1 MRMMITISNVALLC
15 GLVYTG
21 LAPAQVFGQAG
32 NAPSSKPDVLIV
44 YSSGNKPVGGGQPDA
59 VTTPTPGNE
68 NMKTVTDKLAASLS
82 SKKLTVRVALAHEIK
97 TPDEIFASR
106 ILVIGSPS
114 YFWNVSWQIKKF
126 FDERFSEMSSRKE
139 RLGKHPV
146 AAYTQAGGKDGA
158 DLTITAVREA
168 VNRWNGTFGPTM
180 SLLAGNKPDEVNQSV
195 EKFAGEIAA
204 LLK

>member
-1 MRMMITISNVALLC
+1 MKRCEFLQKVMTAALLF
-15 GLVYTG
+15 
-21 LAPAQVFGQAG
+21 VFP
-32 NAPSSKPDVLIV
+32 APSCLAQTAQSQAKGPDVLIV
-44 YSSGNKPVGGGQPDA
+44 YSSGNKPVDGGQPDA
-59 VTTPTPGNE
+59 MTTPTPGNE

-97 TPDEIFASR
+97 TPDEIFSSR
-106 ILVIGSPS
+106 ILVVGSPS

-158 DLTITAVREA
+158 DLTIAAVREA

-180 SLLAGNKPDEVNQSV
+180 TLLAGNKPEEVKQTV